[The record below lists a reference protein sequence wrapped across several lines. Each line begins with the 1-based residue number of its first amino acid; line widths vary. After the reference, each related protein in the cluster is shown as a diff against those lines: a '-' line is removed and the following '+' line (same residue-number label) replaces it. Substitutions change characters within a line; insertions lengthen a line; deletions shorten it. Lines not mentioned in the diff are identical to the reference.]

1 MVKWEGGGY
10 DCWVPGKI
18 VNICSNEMHVIYEIE
33 EGARVQ
39 KEEHINI
46 CNLEYNIIVKGSHN
60 PKTRKVG
67 LPHC

>member
-1 MVKWEGGGY
+1 
-10 DCWVPGKI
+10 
-18 VNICSNEMHVIYEIE
+18 
-33 EGARVQ
+33 VQ
-39 KEEHINI
+39 KEDHINI